1 MQSHI
6 LSIILFTPLVGA
18 LLLIFIPK
26 EQKDAIR
33 WIANLFSLGGL
44 LVSIPLV
51 PWFWAQRFDPGFKFM
66 EGAPNNWI
74 PSIGAGYV
82 LGIDGISFL
91 LIMLTTLLGWISILS
106 SWTAIENRVKEYYI
120 WFLILQT
127 GMLGVF
133 MALDFFLFFMFW
145 EAMLVPMY
153 LLIGIW
159 GGPRKLYAAIK
170 FFLYTLFGSVLMLLS
185 VLFLYFYNYKQTGA
199 YTFSIQALYQ
209 TAPRIFHDPAYG
221 STFAIL
227 LFLAFFLAFAIKVPM
242 FPFHTWLPDAH
253 VEAPTAGSVIL
264 AGVLLKMGTYG
275 FIRFALPFFPDVV
288 MHPKVRFWMIFL
300 SIVGIIYGAL
310 VSLMQRDMKKLVAYS
325 SVSHLGFCTLGIF
338 ALNPAGLSGSVLQQI
353 NHGISTGA
361 LFLIVGIL
369 YERRHTREISEYGGI
384 SNVMP
389 LYATITMI
397 MFLSSMGLPLLNG
410 FVGEFTIL
418 QGTFMENWK
427 WAAWAVPGVILAAA
441 YLLWLYQRVF
451 FGTVT
456 NPKNEKLHDLTPRE
470 ILTFAPLL
478 IMAFWIGLYPKPFFP
493 DLATAGQSVGA
504 DRPARLSRDHRT
516 TGQRGNS
523 AHGPCGACS
532 RGAVRIAAGREGE
545 EISAGH
551 ATIFHGH
558 GLFVVPSHSLAY
570 SFRAGHPADR
580 PDDSEG
586 MEVDE
591 RSDCVD
597 RHPVFCSRSV
607 EDPICAR
614 GSIKIR
620 SRDSICVCAVPG
632 ARPLFYLFLLPVS
645 GWSRDFNPDVGALSR
660 DRA

>member
-1 MQSHI
+1 MYNHI

-18 LLLIFIPK
+18 FVLLFVPK
-26 EQKDAIR
+26 ENKDAIR
-33 WIANLFSLGGL
+33 WVANIFSLGGFL
-44 LVSIPLV
+44 ISLPLVS
-51 PWFWAQRFDPGFKFM
+51 WFWAQRFEPGFKFI

-82 LGIDGISFL
+82 IGIDGISFL

-106 SWTAIENRVKEYYI
+106 SWTAIENRVKEYYV

-133 MALDFFLFFMFW
+133 VSLDFFLFFVFW

-170 FFLYTLFGSVLMLLS
+170 FFLYTLAGSVLMLLGI
-185 VLFLYFYNYKQTGA
+185 LFLYFHHHVLTGI
-199 YTFSIQALYQ
+199 YTFSLTALYE
-209 TAPRIFHDPAYG
+209 TAPKIYSDPAYG
-221 STFAIL
+221 PTIATL
-227 LFLAFFLAFAIKVPM
+227 LFFAFFFAFAIKVPM

-275 FIRFALPFFPDVV
+275 FIRFSLPFFPDVLT
-288 MHPKVRFWMIFL
+288 HTKVRGWMITL
-300 SIVGIIYGAL
+300 SLIAIIYGAL
-310 VSLMQRDMKKLVAYS
+310 VSLMQKDMKKLVAYS

-338 ALNPAGLSGSVLQQI
+338 ALNSAGLSGSVLQQI

-389 LYATITMI
+389 VYATITMI

-418 QGTFMENWK
+418 QGTFMENWR
-427 WAAWAVPGVILAAA
+427 WGAWAVPGVVLAAA

-470 ILTFAPLL
+470 VLTFVPLL
-478 IMAFWIGLYPKPFFP
+478 IMAFWIGLYPKPFFQILEQP
-493 DLATAGQSVGA
+493 VNKIVADVHTVRVDANFNAALQPEPQSTKQ
-504 DRPARLSRDHRT
+504 PAAKGT
-516 TGQRGNS
+516 N
-523 AHGPCGACS
+523 
-532 RGAVRIAAGREGE
+532 
-545 EISAGH
+545 
-551 ATIFHGH
+551 
-558 GLFVVPSHSLAY
+558 
-570 SFRAGHPADR
+570 
-580 PDDSEG
+580 
-586 MEVDE
+586 
-591 RSDCVD
+591 
-597 RHPVFCSRSV
+597 
-607 EDPICAR
+607 
-614 GSIKIR
+614 
-620 SRDSICVCAVPG
+620 
-632 ARPLFYLFLLPVS
+632 
-645 GWSRDFNPDVGALSR
+645 
-660 DRA
+660 